1 MADSLMPER
10 GSLVAEC
17 RRVMLARMSAGEW
30 GEQLPGERRLAEQ
43 LQVGRDT
50 IRLTLERLQHEQ
62 VIEAAAGGKR
72 RRINREAL
80 AKTPPSRQPTL
91 KVGMLSPHRLERLQ
105 QSMLIEVDHVRRALA
120 EKNGTLELYAPP
132 WYENA
137 RPTKQLARFL
147 EEEQPTAWLLYRAG
161 RAVQA
166 GFEQARVPCI
176 VRGHPLPGIKL
187 PHIDVDWEAT
197 ARHAAARLWRA
208 GHRRVAVISASDSLA
223 GVAAAVKGVMCFDG
237 EGFDPQ
243 QIEEDGSVD
252 GLIRSLTRSLTSG
265 RPPTALIAT
274 RPRQAATALTWL
286 ASRGFKVPEHL
297 SLITLLREPYLEY
310 LVPRIA
316 GYLVD
321 PAAVAR
327 LVIRRLE
334 RLISGGQSMEGSPWL
349 VPTEVRG
356 NSIGPPADGA

>member
-1 MADSLMPER
+1 MPER
-10 GSLVAEC
+10 GNLVAEC
-17 RRVMLARMSAGEW
+17 RRVLLLRMSAGEW
-30 GEQLPGERRLAEQ
+30 GEQLPGERRLAEL

-50 IRLTLERLQHEQ
+50 IRLTLERLEHEQ
-62 VIEAAAGGKR
+62 VIESAAGGRR
-72 RRINREAL
+72 RRINRQAL
-80 AKTPPSRQPTL
+80 AERPVPQQPAL
-91 KVGMLSPHRLERLQ
+91 RIGMLSPHRLERLQ
-105 QSMLIEVDHVRRALA
+105 QSMLIEVDHVRKALA

-137 RPTKQLARFL
+137 RPMKQLTRFL
-147 EEEQPTAWLLYRAG
+147 EEERMSAWLLYRAG

-176 VRGHPLPGIKL
+176 VRGHPLPGSKL
-187 PHIDVDWEAT
+187 PHIDVDWAAT

-223 GVAAAVKGVMCFDG
+223 GVAAAVNGVMHFDG
-237 EGFDPQ
+237 EGFEPM

-265 RPPTALIAT
+265 SPPTALIAT

-297 SLITLLREPYLEY
+297 SLITLSREPFLEF
-310 LVPRIA
+310 LVPRIS

-334 RLISGGQSMEGSPWL
+334 RLVSGGQSPEGSPWL
-349 VPTEVRG
+349 VSTEVKG
-356 NSIGPPADGA
+356 NSIGPPAAGA